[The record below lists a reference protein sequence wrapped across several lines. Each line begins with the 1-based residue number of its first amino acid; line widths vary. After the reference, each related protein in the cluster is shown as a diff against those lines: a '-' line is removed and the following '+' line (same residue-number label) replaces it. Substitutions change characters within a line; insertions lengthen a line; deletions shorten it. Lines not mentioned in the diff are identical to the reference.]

1 MCLGCI
7 CYGKGESLPRAS
19 RIERAPIVPGT
30 KQSEDLTSIVEA
42 EQAIDLVQPPT
53 RVEREF
59 SPEPL
64 YGDSA
69 RNSSSRHDADSS
81 PGREGPPD
89 QVVRPAFPQASTR
102 AFPLIRGGTS

>member
-42 EQAIDLVQPPT
+42 EQAIDLVQPPHEL
-53 RVEREF
+53 R
-59 SPEPL
+59 
-64 YGDSA
+64 G
-69 RNSSSRHDADSS
+69 N
-81 PGREGPPD
+81 
-89 QVVRPAFPQASTR
+89 FPQNLFTEIALEIQARATTR
-102 AFPLIRGGTS
+102 IPVPVGKDLQIKLFGQRFRKRQQERFR